1 MGEARELL
9 PVDYAGDRFETSF
22 SARYFQDAL
31 SAMRAK
37 EIAVELVDE
46 LTAAVIRPA
55 DDPDQL
61 AVVAP
66 MRL

>member
-1 MGEARELL
+1 MVPLEYSGE
-9 PVDYAGDRFETSF
+9 RFETSF
-22 SARYFQDAL
+22 SARYVLEAL
-31 SAMRAK
+31 QAIGSK
-37 EIAVELVDE
+37 EVSFEIVDE
-46 LTAAVIRPA
+46 LTAAVLRPA

>member
-1 MGEARELL
+1 M
-9 PVDYAGDRFETSF
+9 S
-22 SARYFQDAL
+22 
-31 SAMRAK
+31 AK
-37 EIAVELVDE
+37 EVAVELVDE
-46 LTAAVIRPA
+46 LTAAVLRPA